1 MLTVSDLNRVLAD
14 CGDGIEVKADGNTL
28 LTAQVEGTDP
38 RFLNLVSQPAGVRLP
53 EGSTPAASEVPAADA
68 GTAEPAPNPGTA
80 EPAPT
85 PTPAGDDDQD
95 GSSDLV

>member
-14 CGDGIEVKADGNTL
+14 CGDGLEVKADGNTL
-28 LTAQVEGTDP
+28 LAAQVEGTDP

-53 EGSTPAASEVPAADA
+53 EGTTPAADA
-68 GTAEPAPNPGTA
+68 GTPEPAPNPGTA

-85 PTPAGDDDQD
+85 PAGDDQD

>member
-53 EGSTPAASEVPAADA
+53 EGTTQPPAPEVPAGDA

-80 EPAPT
+80 EPAP
-85 PTPAGDDDQD
+85 AGDDQD

>member
-14 CGDGIEVKADGNTL
+14 CGDGLEVKADGNTL
-28 LTAQVEGTDP
+28 LAAQVEGTDP

-53 EGSTPAASEVPAADA
+53 EGTTPAADA
-68 GTAEPAPNPGTA
+68 GTPEPAPNPGTA

-85 PTPAGDDDQD
+85 PAGDDQD
-95 GSSDLV
+95 GSADLV